1 MSQELNKQ
9 KAALRAVEA
18 VQDGMKIGLGT
29 GSTAKYFID
38 AVGEKIAG
46 GMKLSCVPTS
56 QATRQQAESLNIPLI
71 DLDTAGRLDLTVDGA
86 DEMDGD
92 LTLIKGGGG
101 ALLRE
106 KIVASAS
113 DAMIVIGDESKLVKQ
128 LGAFPL
134 PVEVNPFA
142 HETTTRTMR
151 NVLKDTGHAGDIILR
166 VTNDNAKP
174 FITDN
179 GHYIYDCHLGII
191 NNAPALSQALLN
203 IAGVVE
209 HGLFIDLATGAII
222 ASPDGLIEKGKI

>member
-142 HETTTRTMR
+142 HETTTHAMR